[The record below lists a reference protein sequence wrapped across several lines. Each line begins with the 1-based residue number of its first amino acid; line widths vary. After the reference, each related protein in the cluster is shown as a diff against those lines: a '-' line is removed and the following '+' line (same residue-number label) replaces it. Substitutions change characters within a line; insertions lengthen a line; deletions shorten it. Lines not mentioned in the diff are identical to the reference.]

1 MLERIDISSIRLKVL
16 KLSYCSNLKEVNI
29 DAPSLLSCEYNGI
42 GASEPT
48 VSFLRNSSQLEV
60 NIQIHVDYVDLCNFR
75 EFVQNIKPNNVLTSL
90 CLIIKCWSNVDA
102 LDPVTLQVSSPPP
115 SIKHLTIF
123 HDSNNKYVFSSIV
136 NILLSSC
143 CPETISLRACLFNK
157 ELIEL
162 FYETLMR
169 RKEDECLC
177 TSDNTRCWW
186 HGLKDVKVTSS
197 MKMDENVDFKTILES
212 LPGFAF
218 EETISF
224 RLDF

>member
-1 MLERIDISSIRLKVL
+1 
-16 KLSYCSNLKEVNI
+16 
-29 DAPSLLSCEYNGI
+29 
-42 GASEPT
+42 
-48 VSFLRNSSQLEV
+48 
-60 NIQIHVDYVDLCNFR
+60 
-75 EFVQNIKPNNVLTSL
+75 
-90 CLIIKCWSNVDA
+90 
-102 LDPVTLQVSSPPP
+102 
-115 SIKHLTIF
+115 
-123 HDSNNKYVFSSIV
+123 
-136 NILLSSC
+136 
-143 CPETISLRACLFNK
+143 
-157 ELIEL
+157 
-162 FYETLMR
+162 MR